1 MDGRLMD
8 FPSETKM
15 VAALVQAAML
25 DSLEKQVTITNV
37 AGFKATVERRLYEG
51 EAAHAG
57 YIKLA
62 YKAMARRRRDDPD
75 EDLPNRPPSIDDVLD
90 DEDHPVA
97 TPDQAARWQAV
108 ITRLRSLPAD
118 HPARALVQTRGHDSR
133 RLRGIPAIG
142 RGVAGV
148 INGTQPG
155 AGYCGDCGKRSGEHH
170 HRTCRQNGVIV

>member
-8 FPSETKM
+8 FPSEEKM

-108 ITRLRSLPAD
+108 ITRLRSLPAE
-118 HPARALVQTRGHDSR
+118 HPARALVQTRGHDDWTEEQA
-133 RLRGIPAIG
+133 LTFLEMLEHAI
-142 RGVAGV
+142 AGDPV
-148 INGTQPG
+148 PTVPD
-155 AGYCGDCGKRSGEHH
+155 AEEWMP
-170 HRTCRQNGVIV
+170 